1 MASALI
7 FLLLGLSIIAY
18 ISYPLLRKSQKRL
31 EGVSDKSKIELAE
44 ERDRIYRG
52 LEDLDIEHE
61 CGKISDEDYQQLRQE
76 LLTEVE
82 SDSMTSEPI
91 SKSRST
97 TAEQQLKD
105 SVEAEI
111 ARYKAQRKAKGQV
124 GKMAKRQ
131 DG

>member
-1 MASALI
+1 MASAFI

-31 EGVSDKSKIELAE
+31 EYVSDKSKIELAE
-44 ERDRIYRG
+44 ERDRVYRG
-52 LEDLDIEHE
+52 LEDLALEHE

-76 LLTEVE
+76 LLAKVE
-82 SDSMTSEPI
+82 SDSAASKPI

-97 TAEQQLKD
+97 TPEQQLKD

-111 ARYKAQRKAKGQV
+111 AKYKSQ
-124 GKMAKRQ
+124 KRRTNNKSRI
-131 DG
+131 